1 MNQKIKCRFFRL
13 FSFILPILVLCVYFI
28 KKEVAPFGG
37 NTFLIFDMNAQY
49 IDFFAYMRSIL
60 SGVNN
65 FSYSFS
71 RGLGGDFRSFFAYYL
86 TSPFNLITI
95 LLPDEIMPVGI
106 SLEMMILF
114 GLAGLSCFYAL
125 ERLADNQNY
134 FLLLFLSSAYA
145 LSGWMLMNAA
155 NFQFIPEAIVIPM
168 VAWTCQNAKVTGK
181 IWPAVLWLTISV
193 ILNFYIGYM
202 IFIFAFLWLVIP
214 EKSKIDPKLFV
225 IFIIS
230 AVISSPI
237 WLPVLKQLG
246 STVKSQNN
254 ISVETIINFSIPAFL
269 KKFLPGQFDH
279 NQYMTNGLPA
289 VYCSMISVI
298 LCAIYFIMPGNVV
311 IKRHRAIII
320 AILVFSMFFHPI
332 TLIWHGF
339 SNPYWWP
346 YRFSFLL
353 IFMIILCAASCN
365 LKTPV
370 FIFLFGFAGI
380 IYNLFVTFDVIRI
393 NAEPLRTYTEAITR
407 KKELLGKIPQRDEL
421 FRIEDLNPRC
431 DNDAMFFS
439 YAGITNFDSLAN
451 KSVLSFL
458 DSMGFPIYPATVHYG
473 SGNTEFAN
481 SLLGV
486 RYVLDN
492 ESVINRD
499 VPASMAYLLPAES
512 NNSNIIG
519 KDAAEFQNNIAKN
532 MGNASE
538 ILYPLDITETS
549 MENLECNDMF
559 CWKPDPGAESYIQYQ
574 LALPELINANKIYAH
589 VDESFLVGDLYFLT
603 GNEQKSVKSPDDLI
617 PLSLPSGEDDIV
629 TIKILV
635 DSAVVDKLGI
645 QFHVEDVNAV
655 TALFTPLMADI
666 SVNKISSSALQ
677 ITLPKVTEKKLL
689 LTTIP
694 YDSRWS
700 AVCERDPLK
709 TVQVWDTFLGVEVPA
724 GDCDIRLDYR

>member
-1 MNQKIKCRFFRL
+1 MNQNNKCRVFRL
-13 FSFILPILVLCVYFI
+13 FSFILPICILCVYYI
-28 KKEVAPFGG
+28 KKEVTPFGDK
-37 NTFLIFDMNAQY
+37 TFLIFDMNAQY
-49 IDFFAYMRSIL
+49 IDFFAYMRSII
-60 SGVNN
+60 SGLNN

-95 LLPDEIMPVGI
+95 LLPDELMPVGI
-106 SLEMMILF
+106 SIEMMVLF
-114 GLAGLSCFYAL
+114 GFSGVSCFYAIEHL
-125 ERLADNQNY
+125 TENKNY
-134 FLLLFLSSAYA
+134 FLLLFLSSAYT
-145 LSGWMLMNAA
+145 LSGWMLMNAS

-168 VAWTCQNAKVTGK
+168 VALSCQNAKVTGK
-181 IWPAVLWLTISV
+181 IWPAVLWLTLSV

-214 EKSKIDPKLFV
+214 EKSKINPKLFV

-230 AVISSPI
+230 AAISSPI
-237 WLPVLKQLG
+237 WFPVLKQLG
-246 STVKSQNN
+246 STVKNQNN
-254 ISVETIINFSIPAFL
+254 ISAETIINFSIPAFL

-279 NQYMTNGLPA
+279 NQYMSNGLPA

-298 LCAIYFIMPGNVV
+298 LCIIYFIMPGNSK

-320 AILVFSMFFHPI
+320 AILIISMFFHPI
-332 TLIWHGF
+332 TLVWHGF

-365 LKTPV
+365 LKIPV
-370 FIFLFGFAGI
+370 FIFLFGIAGL

-393 NAEPLRTYTEAITR
+393 NAEPLSAYTEAITR
-407 KKELLGKIPQRDEL
+407 KKELLGKIPSTDEL

-458 DSMGFPIYPATVHYG
+458 DSMGFPIYPGTVHYG

-486 RYVLDN
+486 RYILDN
-492 ESVINRD
+492 DSVIVRD
-499 VPASMAYLLPAES
+499 IPASMAYLLSGEATIAEV
-512 NNSNIIG
+512 IG
-519 KDAAEFQNNIAKN
+519 NDAAEFQNNIAKN
-532 MGNASE
+532 MGSISE
-538 ILYPLDITETS
+538 ILFPLDIADS
-549 MENLECNDMF
+549 IIDNLECDDMF
-559 CWKPDPGAESYIQYQ
+559 CWKIDPGTDGYLQYQ
-574 LALPELINANKIYAH
+574 LILPELNNTNKIYAH
-589 VDESFLVGDLYFLT
+589 VDDSFLVGDLYFLLDE
-603 GNEQKSVKSPDDLI
+603 EQISVKSPDELI
-617 PLSLPSGEDDIV
+617 PLPLIPGDDGIV

-635 DSAVVDKLGI
+635 DSAVADKLDI
-645 QFHVEDVNAV
+645 QFYVEDVHAV
-655 TALFTPLMADI
+655 SELFTSLMTDVT
-666 SVNKISSSALQ
+666 VNKISSSALQ
-677 ITLPKVTEKKLL
+677 ILLPEITEKKLL
-689 LTTIP
+689 LITIP

-700 AVCERDPLK
+700 AICESNTLK
-709 TVQVWDTFLGVEVPA
+709 TVQIWDTFLGVEVPA
-724 GDCDIRLDYR
+724 GNRKISLVYR